1 MTYFSIPP
9 LCKYVFSEHITFLFL
24 QNFGMMA
31 LFQIPLFRERHPLDS
46 IFDDIFDWTPSPR
59 CYRIV
64 QYPRRSKGTESEKCS
79 KTPEDVFKVSL
90 DVKNYKPD
98 EIMLKVDGDK
108 LLVKG
113 KHRKESEYG
122 FESSEFERAY
132 TIPSDVDVK
141 GFTSRINDTGV
152 LVIEAPKIKQDAI
165 QQADQAIQQ
174 DDDKFKAVFN
184 VNDYN
189 PDDVSVKVQGN
200 HVIVRGEQK
209 SENKGDEETY
219 FQKRQFIRRFTLPET
234 ANPDT
239 LRSKWTKDGKLVI
252 EAEKCPAI
260 EPEARQLEIQH
271 DVENGEREEKEE

>member
-1 MTYFSIPP
+1 MAFWHIP
-9 LCKYVFSEHITFLFL
+9 F
-24 QNFGMMA
+24 
-31 LFQIPLFRERHPLDS
+31 FREENPIESMLDNVV
-46 IFDDIFDWTPSPR
+46 DWG
-59 CYRIV
+59 Y
-64 QYPRRSKGTESEKCS
+64 QPRRHSILYHPYLDCYSRRHRLKCDENRKEKGGDDNDEK
-79 KTPEDVFKVSL
+79 FKVFL
-90 DVKNYKPD
+90 DVQHYKPD
-98 EIMLKVDGDK
+98 EIKMKVDGDK

-113 KHRKESEYG
+113 KHHKKSEYG

-141 GFTSRINDTGV
+141 GFTSKINDAG
-152 LVIEAPKIKQDAI
+152 LLEIEAPKIKQDAI

-234 ANPDT
+234 AIPDT
-239 LRSKWTKDGKLVI
+239 LRSKWTKDGKLII

-260 EPEARQLEIQH
+260 EPEIRQLKIQH
-271 DVENGEREEKEE
+271 DVQNGEKEEMEE